1 MCNLMHVINF
11 IIGGYIMNPNTDS
24 DNNKDQK
31 SIADLVSDLTREITT
46 LFRQEIDL
54 LKKEMSEKV
63 GQTQSGLVSLIVGGA
78 VAYAGL
84 LVLLSSAVLGLS
96 LFMAGWLAA
105 LLVAIVVLIIGFS
118 MIAKARSN
126 LKAQNLLPQ
135 KTVEQFKRDQD
146 VARQHISRD
155 NASKQQHTA

>member
-1 MCNLMHVINF
+1 MCNPLHVINS
-11 IIGGYIMNPNTDS
+11 IRGGYIMNPNTES
-24 DNNKDQK
+24 HNHKDQK
-31 SIADLVSDLTREITT
+31 SIADLISDLTREITT

-54 LKKEMSEKV
+54 LKKEVSEKV
-63 GQTQSGLVSLIVGGA
+63 GQAQNGVVSLLVGGA

-84 LVLLSSAVLGLS
+84 LVLLIAAVLGLS
-96 LFMAGWLAA
+96 LFMDGWLAA

-126 LKAQNLLPQ
+126 LKARNLLPQ

-146 VARQHISRD
+146 VARQHMSRD
-155 NASKQQHTA
+155 NVSKQQHTA